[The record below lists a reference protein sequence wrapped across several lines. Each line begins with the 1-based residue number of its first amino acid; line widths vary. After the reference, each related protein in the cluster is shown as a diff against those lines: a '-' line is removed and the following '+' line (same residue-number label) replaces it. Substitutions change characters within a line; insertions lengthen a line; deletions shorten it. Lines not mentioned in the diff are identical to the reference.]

1 MARTGHASMARAGE
15 ASMASLALMP
25 DHRGEIHTTENAMR
39 KRTGLL
45 VTLIT
50 AAAVGTI
57 TTGVQLANA
66 QDASAQATYRD
77 IEQTLGSVPGFF
89 KQFPEVGIAGAW
101 AEFKSVQLNPKTRL
115 DSKTK
120 ELMGLAVASQIPCQY
135 CVYFHTAA
143 AKANGATDEDI
154 REAIA
159 MAAIV
164 RHWSTVLN
172 GMQVDLNVFKKET
185 DTVLKLAADKA
196 K

>member
-1 MARTGHASMARAGE
+1 MGHAAMARAGE

-57 TTGVQLANA
+57 TAGVQSANA

-89 KQFPEVGIAGAW
+89 KQFPEA
-101 AEFKSVQLNPKTRL
+101 T
-115 DSKTK
+115 
-120 ELMGLAVASQIPCQY
+120 GLRAHGPSS
-135 CVYFHTAA
+135 
-143 AKANGATDEDI
+143 NRSSSI
-154 REAIA
+154 R
-159 MAAIV
+159 
-164 RHWSTVLN
+164 RPSSTPRPRS
-172 GMQVDLNVFKKET
+172 
-185 DTVLKLAADKA
+185 
-196 K
+196 